1 MNLMNF
7 LSLQGGQSFLRS
19 PQDEAGLLGGPW
31 CSGAVLGERWFPKT
45 AGGCCCPGCP
55 DWRLLEFPHHHRC
68 HLQRSGVSPAQRGFP
83 FPAISNLAYFSFSL
97 TDEKGVKLCLIHIIL
112 QRQGLHIPLL
122 PLDLQT
128 PVPVLWVIPP
138 PCLVLSTFSHS
149 GWVTDTALY
158 SPPGWHSLI
167 RS

>member
-1 MNLMNF
+1 MKVYAAASVNLMNF
-7 LSLQGGQSFLRS
+7 LSLQEGQSFLRS

-45 AGGCCCPGCP
+45 AGGCCCPGCS

-112 QRQGLHIPLL
+112 QHQGLHIPLL

-128 PVPVLWVIPP
+128 PVPVL
-138 PCLVLSTFSHS
+138 
-149 GWVTDTALY
+149 
-158 SPPGWHSLI
+158 
-167 RS
+167 